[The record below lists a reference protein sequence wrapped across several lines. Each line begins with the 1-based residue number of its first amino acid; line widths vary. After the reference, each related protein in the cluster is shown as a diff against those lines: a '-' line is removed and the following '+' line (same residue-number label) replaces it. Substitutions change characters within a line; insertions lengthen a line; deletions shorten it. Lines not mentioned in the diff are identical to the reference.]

1 MMTGTAGAVLGPAPE
16 LGPTTAAA
24 LIGAADHTTRLA
36 AAHAAGAHAFV
47 AELPEGYHTPLGPGG
62 VTLTPSQR
70 VRLELARLIALDP
83 SAVVLDDP
91 TRGLDAAGEAS
102 VLPGL
107 RALLRDREVVV
118 HAASTQVGAVGSGMP
133 ILAPSV
139 RVPEDR
145 RLGSLARLLDPQE
158 MSPLLGAMLG
168 PEELP
173 DVRVQSVRYKPE
185 TNVVVHYAVRT
196 GDGWRGVVAYAHAGK
211 RVKRK
216 SKDPGNRRLARRVR
230 HRTPSAKPLA
240 YLREVDALVQWEPL
254 DLRLPIIG
262 DRPERLT
269 ESLRGKGIDMPEG
282 LEPQLLRY
290 WPRRRAVLR
299 LGDHVL
305 KAYRD
310 RADFD
315 EAWRSLR
322 ATKTLTRVRTPA
334 YEGVLKARQTTVQQW
349 VPGHSPELPPAS
361 SQPAGAV
368 LADLHDDAHARRPAI
383 SADDILAKC
392 AARGELVGRLL
403 PELRLEFE
411 ALLAD
416 LDRLAPHD
424 LGVVTSHGNYHA
436 GQLLA
441 GPTGLVVLDVD
452 RLCLAAP
459 AYDLSSYAA
468 HVAFGRPGDE
478 QVMATTLETLVEAY
492 GTRPPGLDWYL
503 ATFLLR
509 RAAVPFRF
517 QDEHWPQA
525 VAELLRLAREALR

>member
-1 MMTGTAGAVLGPAPE
+1 MSTGTAGAVLGPAPE

-24 LIGAADHTTRLA
+24 LIGAADDTTRLA

-62 VTLTPSQR
+62 VALTPSQR
-70 VRLELARLIALDP
+70 VRLEVARLIALDP

-91 TRGLDAAGEAS
+91 TQGLDAPGEAA

-107 RALLRDREVVV
+107 WALLRGREVVV
-118 HAASTQVGAVGSGMP
+118 HAASPPVRAAVSGER

-145 RLGSLARLLDPQE
+145 RLCALARLLDPVE
-158 MSPLLGAMLG
+158 MSPLLGSMLG

-185 TNVVVHYAVRT
+185 DNAVVHYAVRT
-196 GDGWRGVVAYAHAGK
+196 GDGWHGVVAYAHAGK
-211 RVKRK
+211 RVGRKRK
-216 SKDPGNRRLARRVR
+216 DPRNRRLARRVR
-230 HRTPSAKPLA
+230 HRTAGAEPLD

-254 DLRLPIIG
+254 DVRLPIIG
-262 DRPERLT
+262 NRPERLA
-269 ESLRGKGIDMPEG
+269 ERLRGKGIEVADG

-310 RADFD
+310 PADF
-315 EAWRSLR
+315 EGAWRSLR
-322 ATKTLTRVRTPA
+322 ATKALTRVRTPA
-334 YEGVLKARQTTVQQW
+334 YEGVLKAQRTTVQQW
-349 VPGHSPELPPAS
+349 LPGHSPELLPVS

-368 LADLHDDAHARRPAI
+368 LADLHGDAHSRRPAI
-383 SADDILAKC
+383 TADHILAKC
-392 AARGELVGRLL
+392 SARVDLVGRLL
-403 PELRLEFE
+403 PELRSELDT
-411 ALLAD
+411 LLAD
-416 LDRLAPHD
+416 LDRREPHN

-459 AYDLSSYAA
+459 AYDLASYAA
-468 HVAFGRPGDE
+468 HVAFGRPGDA
-478 QVMATTLETLVEAY
+478 QAMAATLESLVEAY

-503 ATFLLR
+503 ATCLLR

-525 VAELLRLAREALR
+525 VSGLVGLAREALR

>member
-1 MMTGTAGAVLGPAPE
+1 MRTSTAVLGPAPE
-16 LGPTTAAA
+16 FGPTTAAA

-62 VTLTPSQR
+62 VALTPSQR
-70 VRLELARLIALDP
+70 VRLEVARLIALDP

-91 TRGLDAAGEAS
+91 TRGLDAAGEAA

-107 RALLRDREVVV
+107 QALLRDREVVV
-118 HAASTQVGAVGSGMP
+118 HAASTPVRAAKSGRP
-133 ILAPSV
+133 TLAPAV

-145 RLGSLARLLDPQE
+145 RLGFLDRLLDPHE
-158 MSPLLGAMLG
+158 MSPLLGAML
-168 PEELP
+168 EELP

-196 GDGWRGVVAYAHAGK
+196 DNRWHGVVAYAHADK

-216 SKDPGNRRLARRVR
+216 GKDTGNRRLARRVR
-230 HRTPSAKPLA
+230 HRTPGAKPLG

-254 DLRLPIIG
+254 DVRLPIIG
-262 DRPERLT
+262 DHPERLA
-269 ESLRGKGIDMPEG
+269 ERLRREGIDVAEG

-310 RADFD
+310 LADF
-315 EAWRSLR
+315 EAAWRSLR

-334 YEGVLKARQTTVQQW
+334 YEGVLTAQQTTVQQW
-349 VPGHSPELPPAS
+349 LPGHSPELLPVS
-361 SQPAGAV
+361 SQPAGAL
-368 LADLHDDAHARRPAI
+368 LADLHGDVHATRPAI

-392 AARGELVGRLL
+392 SARGELVGRLL
-403 PELRLEFE
+403 PDLRLELD

-416 LDRLAPHD
+416 LERLAPGD

-459 AYDLSSYAA
+459 AYDLASYAA
-468 HVAFGRPGDE
+468 HVAFGRPGDA
-478 QVMATTLETLVEAY
+478 QVMAGTLETMVEAY
-492 GTRPPGLDWYL
+492 GTRPPCLAWYL

-525 VAELLRLAREALR
+525 VTELLRLAREALRCAG